1 MKSFRQN
8 KHHFCSMGSFHFSKH
23 LLIGQCLCE
32 WLKCTILLQHP
43 WYHFNLFC
51 ITYLALRPHLPILF
65 SPHFVK
71 QKVLQISEMLLKKTL
86 FDYWST
92 MIIIVKSQCM
102 RLQFIND
109 FIIKSKIYQ
118 NPVHKISYRSQ
129 TCFGCASLFF
139 WVPPIQSLTVYLH
152 CFPPRIATLKIDG
165 VGKKTN

>member
-1 MKSFRQN
+1 MTSFRQN

-32 WLKCTILLQHP
+32 WLECIILLQHP

-109 FIIKSKIYQ
+109 FIIKSKILPKPCAQ
-118 NPVHKISYRSQ
+118 NYLQIPDLLWL
-129 TCFGCASLFF
+129 CFSFLLSSTHTE
-139 WVPPIQSLTVYLH
+139 PQ
-152 CFPPRIATLKIDG
+152 CFSPLLPTKNSNVKDWWCWE
-165 VGKKTN
+165 KD

>member
-32 WLKCTILLQHP
+32 WLECIILLQHR

-51 ITYLALRPHLPILF
+51 ITNLALPPHLRF
-65 SPHFVK
+65 FVFTSPYTKGVK
-71 QKVLQISEMLLKKTL
+71 NIWNAFEKTF

-109 FIIKSKIYQ
+109 FIIKSKIL
-118 NPVHKISYRSQ
+118 PKPCDRSQ